1 MTEDLIRVRLFLL
14 SYTPLWLILLTKSY
28 PSGKWK
34 WHHQDWI
41 FISLAIWTLI
51 SLLQGMRLIIGTN
64 HLDSRK
70 LFFGNIDDEGGNAAG
85 YLATYLLPFL
95 GLSPSSWRD
104 WTAYG
109 LYFLSVATI
118 YIRTD
123 LVLVNPI
130 LYLFDYR
137 VVSANEYEDDEN
149 SRGKQKNKPRVIIVC
164 RRNFRFSDGKTEVAN
179 LVGGYVVKK
188 DQNSY

>member
-1 MTEDLIRVRLFLL
+1 
-14 SYTPLWLILLTKSY
+14 
-28 PSGKWK
+28 
-34 WHHQDWI
+34 
-41 FISLAIWTLI
+41 
-51 SLLQGMRLIIGTN
+51 
-64 HLDSRK
+64 
-70 LFFGNIDDEGGNAAG
+70 
-85 YLATYLLPFL
+85 
-95 GLSPSSWRD
+95 
-104 WTAYG
+104 
-109 LYFLSVATI
+109 
-118 YIRTD
+118 
-123 LVLVNPI
+123 